1 MTKYKIEGGIDF
13 YEELYKSLDIEEN
26 EQKTDEDNNLCL
38 ITNQP
43 LTDKYFQIDCGHKF
57 NYIPL
62 YLDIKNHKQKFN
74 GMEGSSSRLQTDE
87 IRCPYCRKKQKG
99 LLPYYEELNLAKIH
113 GVNFI
118 DINIKSHNS
127 SHNSNYKTCEFLTYN
142 INFDASGNNPV
153 ETSSDNL
160 GNCKFTK
167 CFHLGS
173 QINYFHG
180 NTEGE
185 NYGDEKHY
193 CWNHKKQMVKKYKQ
207 DIKDKAKDDLKKAK
221 LIAKEQAK
229 KSKDEEKQ
237 KEKEEK
243 QKTKDETKKNKEDAK
258 KTNKSK
264 QPSENVVLGSSIITD
279 LAGNELI
286 IGCQEILKLGP
297 NKGTHCG
304 CKIVLEN
311 MCKRHF
317 MMKHKEL
324 IINN

>member
-1 MTKYKIEGGIDF
+1 MKKYNIEGGLDF
-13 YEELYKSLDIEEN
+13 YEELYKSLDVEEN

-43 LTDKYFQIDCGHKF
+43 LIDKYHEMDCGHKF
-57 NYIPL
+57 NYVPL

-74 GMEGSSSRLQTDE
+74 GMEGSSSRLNTDE

-118 DINIKSHNS
+118 DINIKSHSNS
-127 SHNSNYKTCEFLTYN
+127 SYSSNYKTCEFLTYN
-142 INFDASGNNPV
+142 INFDVNGNNPV
-153 ETSSDNL
+153 ETTADNS

-173 QINYFHG
+173 QINYSG
-180 NTEGE
+180 YNQGE

-193 CWNHKKQMVKKYKQ
+193 CWNHKKQIVKKYKQ
-207 DIKDKAKDDLKKAK
+207 DIKDKAKDDVKKAK
-221 LIAKEQAK
+221 LIAKEEAK
-229 KSKDEEKQ
+229 KAKDEEKQ
-237 KEKEEK
+237 KAKEEK
-243 QKTKDETKKNKEDAK
+243 QKTKEEAK
-258 KTNKSK
+258 KTKKLNHH
-264 QPSENVVLGSSIITD
+264 SENVVLGPSIITD
-279 LAGNELI
+279 LSGNELI

-304 CKIVLEN
+304 CKIVSEN

>member
-1 MTKYKIEGGIDF
+1 MSKYKIEGGIDF

-38 ITNQP
+38 ITTQP
-43 LTDKYFQIDCGHKF
+43 LTDKYFQIECGHKF

-74 GMEGSSSRLQTDE
+74 GMEGSSSRLQADE

-118 DINIKSHNS
+118 DINIKSQTS

-153 ETSSDNL
+153 ETSTNNL

-173 QINYFHG
+173 QINY
-180 NTEGE
+180 NAYNEGE

-193 CWNHKKQMVKKYKQ
+193 CWNHKKQMIKKYKQ
-207 DIKDKAKDDLKKAK
+207 DIKDKAKDDVKKAK
-221 LIAKEQAK
+221 LIAKEDAK
-229 KSKDEEKQ
+229 KAKDEKKQ
-237 KEKEEK
+237 KEKKEK
-243 QKTKDETKKNKEDAK
+243 QKIKEETKKTKEESK

-264 QPSENVVLGSSIITD
+264 QHSENVVLGPSIVTD
-279 LAGNELI
+279 LAGNEII
-286 IGCQEILKLGP
+286 IGCQEFLKSGP

-304 CKIVLEN
+304 YKIVSEN